1 MSVTNH
7 RGEFDRR
14 YREANAAQARSYN
27 EAIAAQV
34 RTRQAIR
41 RRLLLG
47 LIATV
52 YAVLLAAMFYGAWQ
66 LAQAGVLGGGQVMG
80 RYTQHNRI
88 PVEVST
94 QVDVDVTAWVSAD
107 ELLDGLDEEGLAA
120 LSKRLNPNIGMA
132 LKDGTSR
139 TVEDLV
145 ERAFV
150 DLRHRS
156 DLPQSLKDLFWNGF
170 GRAMA

>member
-1 MSVTNH
+1 
-7 RGEFDRR
+7 
-14 YREANAAQARSYN
+14 
-27 EAIAAQV
+27 
-34 RTRQAIR
+34 
-41 RRLLLG
+41 
-47 LIATV
+47 
-52 YAVLLAAMFYGAWQ
+52 
-66 LAQAGVLGGGQVMG
+66 MG

-145 ERAFV
+145 ARAFV